1 MRKMLIHLCDIN
13 NHKTTV
19 MKKLIL
25 ALMLLGTTFI
35 NAQDRYSKGME
46 KAFELWQNQKTTE
59 ASNMFERIATA
70 EPDEWLPYYYVSQ
83 INTVISFGE
92 RDEKKLSKQLEKAQE
107 FLDVAKAI
115 SPNNPEILVQE
126 ALINT
131 AWVAFDGATYG
142 MTLSPK
148 IEQLYQK
155 ALEIAP
161 NNPRVVFSKAE
172 WDMGSA
178 RYFGKDIT
186 PYCKDVERALELFAT
201 FKSETPFYPSWGK
214 ERAEQVLISCNK

>member
-1 MRKMLIHLCDIN
+1 
-13 NHKTTV
+13 

-25 ALMLLGTTFI
+25 AIVLIGSTLV
-35 NAQDRYSKGME
+35 NAQDRYSSGME

-59 ASNMFERIATA
+59 ASNLFERIATA
-70 EPDEWLPYYYVSQ
+70 EPDKWLPYYYVSQ

-92 RDEKKLSKQLEKAQE
+92 KDEQKLSKQLEKAKE

-115 SPNNPEILVQE
+115 SPNNPEILIQE

-131 AWVAFDGATYG
+131 AWIAFDGVTYG
-142 MTLSPK
+142 MTLSQ
-148 IEQLYQK
+148 ENVQLYQK
-155 ALEIAP
+155 AMEIAP
-161 NNPRVVFSKAE
+161 DNPRVILSKAE

-186 PYCKDVERALELFAT
+186 PYCEDVERALELFAT
-201 FKSETPFYPSWGK
+201 FKSETPFYPTWGK
-214 ERAEQVLISCNK
+214 ERAEEVLKSCGK